1 MIDFTSQKYLP
12 WNRKK
17 KKERKKENLQ
27 KDCIRILGGR
37 GNRDRTRKTFDKKIG
52 KIYKFRN
59 SKISN
64 IKQDESEGNQQRLTI
79 IRHLKTKDKKKR
91 TWRQIKEIMLY
102 IKKENYKCLITNVSP
117 EPRRS
122 VDSGKH
128 L

>member
-1 MIDFTSQKYLP
+1 MKQ
-12 WNRKK
+12 KK
-17 KKERKKENLQ
+17 KKKRKKENLQ
-27 KDCIRILGGR
+27 NDCIRILGGR

-91 TWRQIKEIMLY
+91 T
-102 IKKENYKCLITNVSP
+102 
-117 EPRRS
+117 
-122 VDSGKH
+122 
-128 L
+128 